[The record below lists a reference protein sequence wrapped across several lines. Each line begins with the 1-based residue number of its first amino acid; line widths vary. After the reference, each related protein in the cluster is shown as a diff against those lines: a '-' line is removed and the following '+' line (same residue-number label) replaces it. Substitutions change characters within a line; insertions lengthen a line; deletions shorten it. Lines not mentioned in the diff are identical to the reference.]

1 MKHISIGLETLGL
14 STGAA
19 IVSIGAVVFNPDS
32 GTIVTRAYWPIKL
45 EDSLAFG
52 KVDAST
58 LCWWMRQE
66 DEARAVFNDP
76 LESTHTFDEALH
88 ALHNIFQ
95 AHQIEY
101 VWFNGP
107 MEDGTWLKSLYEKR
121 GADLPW
127 RHTRTRD
134 MRTLIDMA
142 MIDLNDLPEIGT
154 SHNAVDDAEFQAVAI
169 IRAYQKIRSLVSADK
184 EY

>member
-1 MKHISIGLETLGL
+1 MKHISIDLETLGL

-32 GTIVTRAYWPIKL
+32 GTIVTRAYWPINL
-45 EDSLAFG
+45 DDSLAFG
-52 KVDAST
+52 KVDGST
-58 LCWWMRQE
+58 LSWWMRQE
-66 DEARAVFNDP
+66 DDARDVFNDP
-76 LESTHTFDEALH
+76 EAYTFDEALH

-121 GADLPW
+121 GAELPW
-127 RHTRTRD
+127 RHTCTRD

-142 MIDLNDLPEIGT
+142 MIDRNDLPNIGT

-169 IRAYQKIRSLVSADK
+169 IRAYQKIRSVVSTDK